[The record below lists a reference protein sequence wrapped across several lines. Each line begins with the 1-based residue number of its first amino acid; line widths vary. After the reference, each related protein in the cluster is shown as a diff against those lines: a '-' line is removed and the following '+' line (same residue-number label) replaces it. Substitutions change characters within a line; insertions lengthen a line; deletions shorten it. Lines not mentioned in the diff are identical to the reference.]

1 MQKIFLLLF
10 VSISALAQQDSVKYK
25 YWLTFTDKNNSNF
38 SISNPE
44 DFLSARA
51 ISRRQKQEIS
61 IKIQDLPI
69 NSWYLDSI
77 RDLGFDVLNRSKW
90 FNGVVLETN
99 DSSLVNQID
108 FPFIESIFIIS
119 PFHSQVYSN

>member
-1 MQKIFLLLF
+1 MI
-10 VSISALAQQDSVKYK
+10 
-25 YWLTFTDKNNSNF
+25 LTFTDKNNSNF

-44 DFLSARA
+44 DFLSERA
-51 ISRRQKQEIS
+51 IVRREKQKIS

-108 FPFIESIFIIS
+108 FYLHIS
-119 PFHSQVYSN
+119 P